1 MWTESIVIC
10 LIYWLKTKQ
19 NKTKLN
25 EIIRNWNKWES
36 RTEWLIIYLWNRLLK
51 IRLTLVWT
59 VSARKKHALPL
70 RCCPYLVLWISYV
83 TPTFVR
89 VWVPRWNN
97 VRPTLQAERMCL
109 TSYNIRHCPLSTLMK
124 LGQLTACSW
133 LVGFLRTRS
142 VNFEIGMW
150 YDVAQSLA
158 VVRFVQGWNTVV
170 KQGDRNNDKN
180 TKKKERKDER
190 MEDETS

>member
-1 MWTESIVIC
+1 M
-10 LIYWLKTKQ
+10 
-19 NKTKLN
+19 
-25 EIIRNWNKWES
+25 
-36 RTEWLIIYLWNRLLK
+36 
-51 IRLTLVWT
+51 WT

-180 TKKKERKDER
+180 TKKKRKKRRKNGRWNKLGNILR
-190 MEDETS
+190 MWHFWRVSSVIVPKIYMGK